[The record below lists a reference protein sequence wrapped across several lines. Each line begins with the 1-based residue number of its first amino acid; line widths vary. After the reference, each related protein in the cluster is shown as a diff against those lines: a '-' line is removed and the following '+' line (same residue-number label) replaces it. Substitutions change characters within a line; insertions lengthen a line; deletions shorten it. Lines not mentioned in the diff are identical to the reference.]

1 MKNKLTQ
8 KIALLL
14 ASLSVMTACG
24 TSKQKVEQPKNE
36 SNTEQGKGTST
47 VEENKEEKKD
57 EKKEEKKEAAKET
70 SKEEKK
76 VVVKK
81 VSKTPKVAEKE
92 IKRNVS
98 KKLIK
103 KVNAQKHSS
112 NEIEEAKKRQRD
124 LLVAREKEEAQ
135 RKLVEQRKKEEEKA
149 RQEAKKQEEARKRAE
164 EEKRKAEEARRKAE
178 EEKRKAEE
186 EAKKQEEEKAK
197 EEARKKAEEEAR
209 KLEEQKRKEEEAK
222 KKAEEEKRK
231 AEEAKKKAEEEAKK
245 RAEEEKKLAEQLANA
260 KKVALESINKL
271 SNIDKG
277 AYANRVNNATS
288 VSEIDSIVASAI
300 EESQKNTTVID
311 EDAQKKLAELKAY
324 RENAIKVI
332 NELKNIDNEKQGFI
346 NEINVEEN
354 TENIDKI
361 VKRAEDLSA
370 QKTKEIEEAIT
381 EIIEEETETI
391 TTPMETIET
400 TSDDL
405 EEGKTQVTEGQD
417 GIKEVTYKLTYNSS
431 KKNGKV
437 LVSKEVIKEE
447 VKQEMKKR
455 IVIKGTKKVAETK
468 LIESRELRKI
478 VADAMKEVRTLSN
491 KNLGLSDMGSVV
503 SAKTLFNSVTQNAVE
518 LINSKEKITEA
529 EFNETKAKVT
539 AALNEVKLAYQKAI
553 EIAEKMDKD
562 VTVRVSDTEN
572 TTVKGHYEEE
582 LAQQHIN
589 LINSYRTGNNA
600 KALIVDDELM
610 NIARLRAAEITKNF
624 NHTRVDGKSLDTLKK
639 YLGENIAMTS
649 GNATPTDVFEQFK
662 DSPGHNKNMLKKDYA
677 RIGVAMF
684 RLRVEMEDGKIE
696 YNTYTVQIFELD

>member
-8 KIALLL
+8 RIALLL

-47 VEENKEEKKD
+47 VEEKKD
-57 EKKEEKKEAAKET
+57 EKKEEKKETVKET

-76 VVVKK
+76 EVVKK

-98 KKLIK
+98 KKLVK
-103 KVNAQKHSS
+103 KVNVQKHSS

-149 RQEAKKQEEARKRAE
+149 RQEARKQEEAKKRAEEEARKAEEARKRAE
-164 EEKRKAEEARRKAE
+164 EEK
-178 EEKRKAEE
+178 KRAEE
-186 EAKKQEEEKAK
+186 EAKKKEEEKAK
-197 EEARKKAEEEAR
+197 EEARKRAEEEAR

-277 AYANRVNNATS
+277 AYANRINNATS
-288 VSEIDSIVASAI
+288 VNEIDSIVAAAI
-300 EESQKNTTVID
+300 DESQKNTTVID

-332 NELKNIDNEKQGFI
+332 NELKNIDAEKQGFI

-455 IVIKGTKKVAETK
+455 IVIKGTKKVQETK
-468 LIESRELRKI
+468 LIESSELRKI

-491 KNLGLSDMGSVV
+491 KNLGLSDMASVV
-503 SAKTLFNSVTQNAVE
+503 SAKILFNTVTQNAIA

-539 AALNEVKLAYQKAI
+539 AALNEVKLGYQKAI
-553 EIAEKMDKD
+553 EIAEKMDKNI
-562 VTVRVSDTEN
+562 TVRMSDTEN

-589 LINSYRTGNNA
+589 IINSYRTDNNA
-600 KALIVDDELM
+600 KALIVDSELM

-624 NHTRVDGKSLDTLKK
+624 AHTRVDGKSLDTLKK

-684 RLRVEMEDGKIE
+684 RLRVEMEDGKVE